1 MDKVYIVE
9 ANFDDPDSSWWSMI
23 GLYTDYSTAQ
33 EISEKWNNFFIESK
47 KIFDTPK
54 NYQPK
59 YSQNSYGDEY
69 ISWYESDEFYEL
81 QSEFKDIKHFTDI
94 TIREFD
100 LNKEIFV
107 DIIKSYSSEKMI
119 NLMNQWNREYKIKEL
134 IK

>member
-9 ANFDDPDSSWWSMI
+9 ANFDDPESNWWSMI
-23 GLYTDYSTAQ
+23 GLYTDFSKA
-33 EISEKWNNFFIESK
+33 EEVSKKWNNFFTQNKKMFDLPDNYCPEYSK
-47 KIFDTPK
+47 
-54 NYQPK
+54 
-59 YSQNSYGDEY
+59 NSYGDEY
-69 ISWYESDEFYEL
+69 TSWYDSDEYYEL